1 MKTLTNQILII
12 TLISVM
18 CFCVACTSN
27 KQEDAKVSVI
37 SAKAKS
43 GTSHFTLSPS
53 TYYSKFNFLVD
64 SSGAVYYYCLRNVG
78 FTSNGDNGQFPSF
91 VDLTPEQMVELT
103 SKNVIDFLK
112 SNVLN
117 DAKDAIN
124 ISISSQKDS
133 IVSLTFDHL
142 IKFLYDSTKNVD
154 FQIRTTTIEE
164 NTVLKFKQRNTF
176 YDPKAI
182 VWDSTKVAFVATP
195 KTSSRK

>member
-1 MKTLTNQILII
+1 MKTLTNQILIT

-18 CFCVACTSN
+18 CFCLACTST

-43 GTSHFTLSPS
+43 GTSHFTVTPS

-64 SSGAVYYYCLRNVG
+64 SSGAVYYYCLRNTG
-78 FTSNGDNGQFPSF
+78 FISNGDNGQFPSF
-91 VDLTPEQMVELT
+91 VDLTPEQMVKLT
-103 SKNVIDFLK
+103 TKNVTDFLK

-133 IVSLTFDHL
+133 IISLTFDHL

-164 NTVLKFKQRNTF
+164 NTVLKFKNRNAF
-176 YDPKAI
+176 YDPKAV
-182 VWDSTKVAFVATP
+182 VWDSTKVAFGANA
-195 KTSSRK
+195 SSRK